1 MQSFSMAFKSISGNR
16 MRSFLTMLG
25 IIIGVLAIVVLVAIA
40 RGSSSFVTSRIEGLG
55 TNLFT
60 VSVRARRSN
69 PLTLKKLNDLSQEEG
84 IAHVAPTL
92 SSSGILKAGLIQYEE
107 GSLLAT
113 TPSYPDIRGWSVHS
127 GRFLTRPDI
136 DNRSFVAVLGQE
148 AAMEMFGTINA
159 LGQTFTYKGYIFTAV
174 GVLDEIG
181 SSLAGS
187 GDNLV
192 IIPFTLGE
200 RLFSSPGISSFYVSA
215 QSAES
220 VAPAERE
227 IKSFMDKQFS
237 SASSGGSSAYSV
249 YNQTSM
255 LATLQEATGALTMM
269 LAGIAAIALLV
280 GGIGIM
286 NIMLVSVSERTRE
299 IGIRKAIGATRGR
312 ILSQFLIEAL
322 VLSLIGGL
330 IGLMLSAMILYAL
343 EPVLN
348 IPLSISP
355 QVSMIAVAFSVF
367 IGVVFG
373 LYPANKA
380 SKLRP
385 IEALRHEG

>member
-1 MQSFSMAFKSISGNR
+1 MQSFSMALKSISGNR

-40 RGSSSFVTSRIEGLG
+40 QGSSNYVTSRIEGMG

-60 VSVRARRSN
+60 VSVRARRNN
-69 PLTLKKLNDLSQEEG
+69 PLTLSKLQTLAQEDG

-92 SSSGILKAGLIQYEE
+92 SSSGTLKAGLIQYED

-113 TPSYPDIRGWSVHS
+113 TSSYADIRGWTLSD
-127 GRFLTRPDI
+127 GRFIAQPDV
-136 DNRSFVAVLGQE
+136 DNRSFVAVIGQE
-148 AAMEMFGTINA
+148 AATEMFGTINA
-159 LGQTFTYKGYIFTAV
+159 VGQVFSYQGYSFTVI

-187 GDNLV
+187 GDNLI

-200 RLFSSPGISSFYVSA
+200 RLFLSLGISNFYVSA
-215 QSAES
+215 ESSEMVSLAE
-220 VAPAERE
+220 EK
-227 IKSFMDKQFS
+227 INSFMDRQFTNTTF
-237 SASSGGSSAYSV
+237 GSSYTV
-249 YNQTSM
+249 NNQASM
-255 LATLQEATGALTMM
+255 LATLQETTGALTLM
-269 LAGIAAIALLV
+269 LGGIAAIALLV

-299 IGIRKAIGATRGR
+299 IGIRKAIGATRSR

-322 VLSLIGGL
+322 VLSILGGIIGL
-330 IGLMLSAMILYAL
+330 ILSAVTLYVL
-343 EPVLN
+343 EPILSM
-348 IPLSISP
+348 PLDISP
-355 QVSMIAVAFSVF
+355 QVATIAIGFSVF

-385 IEALRHEG
+385 IDALRHE

>member
-1 MQSFSMAFKSISGNR
+1 MQSFNMALKSISGNR

-40 RGSSSFVTSRIEGLG
+40 QGSSSYVTSSIEGLG

-60 VSVRARRSN
+60 VSVRARRNN
-69 PLTLKKLNDLSQEEG
+69 PLTLKKLTDLSQEEG

-92 SSSGILKAGLIQYEE
+92 TSSGTLKAGVIQYDD
-107 GSLLAT
+107 GSMLAT
-113 TPSYPDIRGWSVHS
+113 TPSYPDIRGWTLRS
-127 GRFLTRPDI
+127 GRFIAQPDV
-136 DNRSFVAVLGQE
+136 DNRSFVAVVGQE
-148 AAMEMFGTINA
+148 AATEMFGTVNA
-159 LGQTFTYKGYIFTAV
+159 VGQTFTFKGYSFTVV

-181 SSLAGS
+181 SSLMGS
-187 GDNLV
+187 GDNV
-192 IIPFTLGE
+192 VVIPFTLGE
-200 RLFSSPGISSFYVSA
+200 RLFSSPGINSFYVSA
-215 QSAES
+215 VSAEEVS
-220 VAPAERE
+220 LAEEE
-227 IKSFMDKQFS
+227 IKAFMDKQFS

-255 LATLQEATGALTMM
+255 LATLQEATDTLTMM

-299 IGIRKAIGATRGR
+299 IGIRKAIGATRSR

-322 VLSLIGGL
+322 VLSVIGGL
-330 IGLMLSAMILYAL
+330 IGLMLSAMILYVL
-343 EPVLN
+343 EPILSM
-348 IPLSISP
+348 PLSISP
-355 QVSMIAVAFSVF
+355 QVALIAVGFSVL

-385 IEALRHEG
+385 IEALRHE

>member
-1 MQSFSMAFKSISGNR
+1 MQSFSMALKSIAGNR

-40 RGSSSFVTSRIEGLG
+40 QGSSDYVTGSIESLG
-55 TNLFT
+55 TNMF
-60 VSVRARRSN
+60 SVMVRPRREN
-69 PLTLKKLNDLSQEEG
+69 PLTLSKLDDLAAEPS
-84 IAHVAPTL
+84 IARVAPTL
-92 SSSGILKAGLIQYEE
+92 SSSGTLKAGLTQYED

-113 TPSYPDIRGWSVHS
+113 TPAYPEIRGWTLRS
-127 GRFLTRPDI
+127 GRFLTQPDI

-148 AAMEMFGTINA
+148 AATELFGTLNA
-159 LGQTFTYKGYIFTAV
+159 IGQSFSYQGYSFTVV

-181 SSLAGS
+181 TSLLGS
-187 GDNLV
+187 GDNV
-192 IIPFTLGE
+192 VVIPFTLGE
-200 RLFSSPGISSFYVSA
+200 RILKSPGISNFYVSA
-215 QSAES
+215 QDPDHVTEAEQS
-220 VAPAERE
+220 
-227 IKSFMDKQFS
+227 IKDFLDRQFS
-237 SASSGGSSAYSV
+237 GGAAGDSSAYNV
-249 YNQTSM
+249 YNQASV
-255 LATLQEATGALTMM
+255 LDTLQQATGTLTMM

-322 VLSLIGGL
+322 VLSVIGGL
-330 IGLMLSAMILYAL
+330 IGLLLSAVILYVL
-343 EPVLN
+343 EPL
-348 IPLSISP
+348 LSISLSVSP
-355 QVSMIAVAFSVF
+355 QVALIAVGFSVF

-373 LYPANKA
+373 LYPASKA

-385 IEALRHEG
+385 IEALRHE